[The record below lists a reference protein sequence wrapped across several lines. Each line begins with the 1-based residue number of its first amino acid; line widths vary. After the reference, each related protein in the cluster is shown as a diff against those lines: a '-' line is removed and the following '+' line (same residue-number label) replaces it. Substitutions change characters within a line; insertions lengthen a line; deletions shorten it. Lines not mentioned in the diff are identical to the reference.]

1 MRLAAPLRPH
11 TFLLLGLLGC
21 SGDPSGLSTGNLRVT
36 VLGLP
41 AGTAATVTVSG
52 PDGFSQ
58 SVTATQTFSQ
68 ITPGTYTIT
77 ASAVTANSS
86 AYTPTPGTQTIG
98 VAAGTAVASATVSYS
113 HEAGALTVTINGLG
127 SASTAAVTV
136 TGPGYS
142 QEVPASTTLQNLTPG
157 TYTVSA
163 RDTTA
168 TGGTPHTASPSSQSV
183 GVLPNA
189 TASASVTYAPPAA
202 DGTVN
207 LQIAGMYL
215 TQSAQTFSGSVP
227 LVKDRDGYLRVFVV
241 ASRTNAAVASVKVR
255 FFNGLIPVDSATI
268 SGPVPVP
275 TTADESSLSYS
286 WNVAVPGS
294 RIQPNLRIQA
304 EVDPAGTVVET
315 DETDNVYP
323 APDPLTL
330 DVRTVPAVDVTFV
343 PVIQLG
349 MPVARRVPGN
359 VTNANTP
366 QFVSQTRKMHPVSA
380 INSVVH
386 ADYTTTTTDT
396 LQALNANQAWT
407 TILGEIDALRIAE
420 NSARYYYG
428 VARVSYPS
436 GVAGVAYVSNA
447 SIGGRAAL
455 GWDNAGTA
463 GIIAAHELGHNW
475 ARRHSPC
482 GGPSDVDGAY
492 PHSDGTTGNYGLDV
506 AAQALQPPSSKDVM
520 GYCDPKWISDYTY
533 RGVMNYLLNP
543 SPPIMSV
550 TGSAVQPVLLVWGYI
565 RNGLPVLEPAFQLNT
580 RPSVPAHSGPYTLSG
595 HASDGATLFRF
606 SFAPNPVADAIVDQ
620 QNFAFAVP
628 LTSDRAARLA
638 SIRVAGTG
646 GTYERSSPTG
656 TSPSGAVQ
664 ASAVEARRV
673 AGGGLRL
680 RWDARAHP
688 MVMVRDPG
696 TGQVLT
702 FARGGQ
708 VELSTSKPQLDVILS
723 DGVRSRTRRMR
734 VAP

>member
-1 MRLAAPLRPH
+1 MSLAARVRPR
-11 TFLLLGLLGC
+11 TLLLLGLLGC

-36 VLGLP
+36 VVGLP
-41 AGTAATVTVSG
+41 VGTAATVTVSG

-68 ITPGTYTIT
+68 ITPGTYTVT
-77 ASAVTANSS
+77 ASTVTVNAS
-86 AYTPTPGTQTIG
+86 AYTPSPGSQTIG
-98 VAAGTAVASATVSYS
+98 VAAGSAVAGATVSYS
-113 HEAGALTVTINGLG
+113 RESGALALTINGLG
-127 SASTAAVTV
+127 SASAAAVTV

-142 QEVPASTTLQNLTPG
+142 VEVPASTTLEDLTPG
-157 TYTVSA
+157 TYTVTA

-168 TGGTPHTASPSSQSV
+168 TGGTPHTASPTSQSV
-183 GVLPNA
+183 DVLSNA
-189 TASASVTYAPPAA
+189 TASASVTYAPPPA

-227 LVKDRDGYLRVFVV
+227 LVQNRDGYLRVFVV
-241 ASRTNAAVASVKVR
+241 ASRSNAALASVKVR
-255 FFNGLIPVDSATI
+255 FFNGLIPVDSATV

-294 RIQPNLRIQA
+294 RVQPNLRIQA

-315 DETDNVYP
+315 DETDNLYP
-323 APDPLTL
+323 ALAPLTM

-349 MPVARRVPGN
+349 IPVARRVPGN
-359 VTNANTP
+359 VSNANTA
-366 QFVSQTRKMHPVSA
+366 QFVNLTQKMHPVSA

-420 NSARYYYG
+420 SSARYYYG
-428 VARVSYPS
+428 VAHVSYPS

-447 SIGGRAAL
+447 SIGGRAAM
-455 GWDNAGTA
+455 GWDDAGTA

-482 GGPSDVDGAY
+482 GGPSDIDGAY
-492 PHSDGTTGNYGLDV
+492 PLPDGTIGTYGVDV
-506 AAQALQPPSSKDVM
+506 AAQALHPPSSKDVM

-543 SPPIMSV
+543 SPPIMSM
-550 TGSAVQPVLLVWGYI
+550 TGSGVQPGLLVWGYI
-565 RNGLPVLEPAFQLNT
+565 RNGQPVLEPAFQLNT
-580 RPSVPAHSGPYTLSG
+580 RPSLPAHSGPYTLSG
-595 HASDGATLFRF
+595 HATDGTTLFSF
-606 SFAPNPVADAIVDQ
+606 SFAPNQVADALVDQ

-628 LTSDRAARLA
+628 LTGDRAARLA
-638 SIRVAGTG
+638 SIRLAGTRG
-646 GTYERSSPTG
+646 MYERSSPSG
-656 TSPSGAVQ
+656 TTSTGAVQ

-673 AGGGLRL
+673 AGGRLRL
-680 RWDARAHP
+680 RWDARANP
-688 MVMVRDPG
+688 MAMVRDPG
-696 TGQVLT
+696 TGQVLS